1 MKRKTPLPSRRQAS
15 LFVPVEPAELPIAS
29 ESRSA
34 VIEVLAELLLEAA
47 GRPSEAKEDGDEP
60 EDHA

>member
-1 MKRKTPLPSRRQAS
+1 MRRRSPLPSRRQAS
-15 LFVPVEPAELPIAS
+15 LFAPQSVDRPRIAT

-34 VIEVLAELLLEAA
+34 VVEVLAELLLEAV
-47 GRPSEAKEDGDEP
+47 GLRSEDKEGGDEP